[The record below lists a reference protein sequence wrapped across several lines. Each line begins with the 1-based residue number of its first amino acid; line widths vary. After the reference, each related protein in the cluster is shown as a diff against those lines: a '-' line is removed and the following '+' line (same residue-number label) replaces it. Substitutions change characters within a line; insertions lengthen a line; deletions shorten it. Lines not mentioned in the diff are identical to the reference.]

1 MSSPLVLV
9 EESAPPPSGWVT
21 RRRSPPDEPLELIV
35 AVRQQNVHWL
45 HASLM
50 AASDPSSPATYGRH
64 KSNDEVHALVAP
76 AAADA
81 AAVASYL
88 QTHGLA
94 AKHASPNGDLLSVR
108 LSVRQ
113 AEALLSARYYEH
125 VHAVSNTTAH
135 RIVGGYRLPH
145 RVAAAVDFVGP
156 TVRLP
161 SPRKAAP
168 IGVVGRAALW
178 GGEKRAGAPAFGSN
192 VPATLRKLYSVGD
205 AVGKA
210 EGNRMAVTAFLEQ
223 YYSEAALRGYW
234 AKYCDGDSLT
244 CGKGGPRLVGDATT
258 GKPGVE
264 SMLDIEAITGVAGN
278 ISSEF
283 WGFSGRSPDN
293 PSNEPFLKW
302 LAQLSSTP
310 DASVPKVF
318 SSSYGEDEASW
329 SRRAASRLNVEF
341 MKAGSRGI
349 SLFYASGDEG
359 ANCKHGRFVPEGP
372 GSSPYVTAVG
382 GTTPDAGYPSP
393 GGEAAVGLSSGG
405 FSGYWPLQPW
415 QEGAVKRYLAAAPR
429 LPPASKGYNVSG
441 RAYPD
446 IAAQATNFCVE
457 PFGCG
462 VSGTSCASPT
472 AAGIFALLNDVRLS
486 AGKGTL
492 GFVNPLLYQNAAALN
507 DVTTGASRGCL
518 FESGWPAAAGWDAVT
533 GLGTPNFDRLAKV
546 VLALP

>member
-1 MSSPLVLV
+1 MKNSHRINKIGPPGVGGGGAAAIGQETAQHTMALHLLPALACSMSSPLVLV

-318 SSSYGEDEASW
+318 SSA
-329 SRRAASRLNVEF
+329 
-341 MKAGSRGI
+341 
-349 SLFYASGDEG
+349 
-359 ANCKHGRFVPEGP
+359 
-372 GSSPYVTAVG
+372 
-382 GTTPDAGYPSP
+382 TTHPT
-393 GGEAAVGLSSGG
+393 
-405 FSGYWPLQPW
+405 
-415 QEGAVKRYLAAAPR
+415 
-429 LPPASKGYNVSG
+429 PPN
-441 RAYPD
+441 
-446 IAAQATNFCVE
+446 T
-457 PFGCG
+457 
-462 VSGTSCASPT
+462 
-472 AAGIFALLNDVRLS
+472 
-486 AGKGTL
+486 
-492 GFVNPLLYQNAAALN
+492 
-507 DVTTGASRGCL
+507 
-518 FESGWPAAAGWDAVT
+518 
-533 GLGTPNFDRLAKV
+533 KV
-546 VLALP
+546 VLSVALVRAKGVFELLRRG